1 MVRSQDPVDRRV
13 ASPLMAARTS
23 SSVMSAPQFP
33 DSPSRRTDATEREQT
48 RSSRGGLAHARHNSA
63 PARRRGSPRLQR
75 GVAQVSRPRLRHR
88 RAWEPLATCPRSS
101 PRVAASESNPSSRT
115 CLTHAWTA
123 MATVAA
129 ASDARPRRYAKEQP
143 TAAPFPPP
151 QADFSLAGHAVI
163 QGVAD
168 GLAFGALV
176 PMVVSWHTATL
187 RPRCGSTRTAPV
199 PGNCGRHPEPSDHI
213 CELEHASLQ
222 QHH

>member
-1 MVRSQDPVDRRV
+1 M
-13 ASPLMAARTS
+13 
-23 SSVMSAPQFP
+23 
-33 DSPSRRTDATEREQT
+33 
-48 RSSRGGLAHARHNSA
+48 
-63 PARRRGSPRLQR
+63 
-75 GVAQVSRPRLRHR
+75 
-88 RAWEPLATCPRSS
+88 
-101 PRVAASESNPSSRT
+101 AASESNPQSRT
-115 CLTHAWTA
+115 CLTHARTA

-143 TAAPFPPP
+143 TAAPFPSS

-168 GLAFGALV
+168 GFAFGALV

-199 PGNCGRHPEPSDHI
+199 PDNCGRHLEPSNHI